1 MQFRELTK
9 EEKALLL
16 RDIAPRILF
25 EPRCKFNL
33 QYAGNGEE
41 DGIYDAVIDSV
52 EPYGTCE
59 VTYGPHLRDWC
70 PMIDDVRPYL
80 RPMTSMTEEEVDEIR
95 KRLNSRGNTGRVI
108 TKQNFQKFNDI
119 LWFCNMKEYECVG
132 DSMMGD
138 VIDYLNE
145 KMFDWRG
152 LIPKDLAIEVTEEN
166 NPYNK

>member
-1 MQFRELTK
+1 MEFRKLTT

-16 RDIAPRILF
+16 RDIAARIPF

-41 DGIYDAVIDSV
+41 DGVYDAVIDSV
-52 EPYGTCE
+52 ESYGSCE
-59 VTYGPHLRDWC
+59 VTYGPSLRDWC

-80 RPMTSMTEEEVDEIR
+80 RLMSSMTEEEVEEIR
-95 KRLNSRGNTGRVI
+95 KRLNSSGNVGRVI
-108 TKQNFQKFNDI
+108 TKQNFQKFNNI
-119 LWFCNMKEYECVG
+119 VWFCNMKKYECVG
-132 DSMMGD
+132 DSMMGI

-166 NPYNK
+166 NTYN

>member
-1 MQFRELTK
+1 MEFRKLTT

-16 RDIAPRILF
+16 RDIAARIPF

-41 DGIYDAVIDSV
+41 DGVYDAVIDSV
-52 EPYGTCE
+52 ESYGTCE
-59 VTYGPHLRDWC
+59 VTYGPSLRDWC

-80 RPMTSMTEEEVDEIR
+80 RLMSSMTEDEVEEIR
-95 KRLNSRGNTGRVI
+95 KRLNSSGNLGRVI
-108 TKQNFQKFNDI
+108 TKQKFQKFKDFV
-119 LWFCNMKEYECVG
+119 WFCNMKKYECVR

-152 LIPKDLAIEVTEEN
+152 LIPKDLAIEVTKEN
-166 NPYNK
+166 NPYK